1 MEIHSSS
8 LALAPAKTKNSE
20 LQKNK
25 NIKHDSAKIDDLV
38 TPDIKQKTSKVTD
51 YHKISN
57 EIDKQQNVLKQSN
70 PSQAINAYIQE
81 NTQLLKN
88 QRTELISGIDF
99 FA

>member
-8 LALAPAKTKNSE
+8 LALAPAKTKHYE
-20 LQKNK
+20 LQQNK
-25 NIKHDSAKIDDLV
+25 NTRNNSAKIDNLV
-38 TPDIKQKTSKVTD
+38 TPDIKQKASNVTD
-51 YHKISN
+51 YHKISR
-57 EIDKQQNVLKQSN
+57 EIDKQQIALKQSN
-70 PSQAINAYIQE
+70 HSQAINAYIQE